1 MHEISH
7 RIQNLCFR
15 VEDHEEWDGFY
26 AEAVQAGVY
35 PGTHMMA
42 NVREFFAVFT
52 TGYFEVTDE
61 LDPVNDRETLK
72 NRFPEVF
79 VALDEIYGGATL
91 PEEYRKRLERR
102 Q

>member
-1 MHEISH
+1 MLGSLGPEHPYYPYPGWVAVHEISH

-42 NVREFFAVFT
+42 NVREFFAGVHHRILR
-52 TGYFEVTDE
+52 G
-61 LDPVNDRETLK
+61 DR
-72 NRFPEVF
+72 R
-79 VALDEIYGGATL
+79 AGSG
-91 PEEYRKRLERR
+91 ERP
-102 Q
+102 